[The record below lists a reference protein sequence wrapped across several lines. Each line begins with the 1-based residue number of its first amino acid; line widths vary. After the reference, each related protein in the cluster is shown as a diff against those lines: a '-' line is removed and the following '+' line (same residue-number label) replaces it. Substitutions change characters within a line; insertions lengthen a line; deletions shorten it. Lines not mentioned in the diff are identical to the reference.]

1 MVLYLIDLIYT
12 VDESRRGID
21 VATFQYVSPLFL
33 LLTCVRFIVHRM
45 MTYMMHVTCVTGVG
59 VVVFE
64 SRQEGG
70 QTYFRSVA
78 HLLAPHAHLCHH

>member
-1 MVLYLIDLIYT
+1 
-12 VDESRRGID
+12 
-21 VATFQYVSPLFL
+21 
-33 LLTCVRFIVHRM
+33 
-45 MTYMMHVTCVTGVG
+45 MHVTGVG